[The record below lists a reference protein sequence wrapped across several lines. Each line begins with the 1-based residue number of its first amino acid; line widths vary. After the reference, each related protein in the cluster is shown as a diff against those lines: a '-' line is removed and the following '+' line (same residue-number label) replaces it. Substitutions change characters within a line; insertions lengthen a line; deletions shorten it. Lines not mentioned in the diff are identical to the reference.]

1 MAEWKN
7 RRVSILG
14 VGRSGVATAA
24 YLTARGAQVLVSE
37 SQPKEKVKP
46 DLLASLEKLTAGK
59 TSVEC
64 EFGGHTERAVSW
76 PEIIITSP
84 GIPPRA
90 DVIVRARALRKEVIS
105 DVELAYRETRGDA
118 DTKPLPIIAITG
130 TNGKSTTTSLISYIL
145 EFAGRN
151 APACGNIGVPVLSLL
166 DGKPDFLVM
175 EVSSYQL
182 EYAPTFAPHIG
193 VWLNLTPDHV
203 DWHGNLDAYI
213 EAKRSMFKHQ
223 SLSDYAVLN
232 MDDSVVASTINAGE
246 FFPFS
251 VLGECERAIQSAY
264 MQDGFFCANFGSRS
278 RVVCHESEVKI
289 IGKHNQENCLAAIS
303 AALLAGLSEKEIKA
317 GLTTFTALEH
327 RLEYVATI
335 DGVPY
340 YNDSKATNTD
350 STIKALESFPNNKV
364 VLIAGGKD
372 KGTSLNQ
379 LVQVVKRYA
388 SGVILIGEARERF
401 ERALRNG
408 GFNDVYPV
416 ATLEEAVNL
425 GGKLKKGPVL
435 LSPACASF
443 DMFKDFEDRGRA
455 FKELVHSRTR

>member
-90 DVIVRARALRKEVIS
+90 DVIVRARSLRKEVIS

-166 DGKPDFLVM
+166 
-175 EVSSYQL
+175 
-182 EYAPTFAPHIG
+182 
-193 VWLNLTPDHV
+193 
-203 DWHGNLDAYI
+203 
-213 EAKRSMFKHQ
+213 
-223 SLSDYAVLN
+223 
-232 MDDSVVASTINAGE
+232 
-246 FFPFS
+246 
-251 VLGECERAIQSAY
+251 
-264 MQDGFFCANFGSRS
+264 
-278 RVVCHESEVKI
+278 
-289 IGKHNQENCLAAIS
+289 
-303 AALLAGLSEKEIKA
+303 
-317 GLTTFTALEH
+317 
-327 RLEYVATI
+327 
-335 DGVPY
+335 
-340 YNDSKATNTD
+340 
-350 STIKALESFPNNKV
+350 
-364 VLIAGGKD
+364 
-372 KGTSLNQ
+372 
-379 LVQVVKRYA
+379 
-388 SGVILIGEARERF
+388 
-401 ERALRNG
+401 
-408 GFNDVYPV
+408 
-416 ATLEEAVNL
+416 
-425 GGKLKKGPVL
+425 
-435 LSPACASF
+435 
-443 DMFKDFEDRGRA
+443 
-455 FKELVHSRTR
+455 